1 MSLDFIQ
8 KYLYGKVLD
17 CIVHHSIIVRGASRK
32 GVKSTKMST
41 KYWGMLAGSLITAW
55 FKYIYFCHYN
65 FFKIL
70 AHLGESPG
78 VCHADMSV
86 PGAVSHQQWVVT
98 EEPRIPGVNK
108 GLKNKS
114 RKLAQLVCIGLDTE
128 HGRTSPNV
136 QICF

>member
-41 KYWGMLAGSLITAW
+41 EYWGMLAGSLITAW

-108 GLKNKS
+108 GL
-114 RKLAQLVCIGLDTE
+114 
-128 HGRTSPNV
+128 
-136 QICF
+136 